1 MGPTAVLVLHAC
13 ARSVHR
19 ACLHRTL
26 VFFVFFS
33 AGLPGKWSRRMLA
46 KEAAMLPL
54 FVSGE
59 VAGSMLGTLVWP
71 GLGTLAGGM
80 GGAYAARAVL
90 EMGLGFPMN

>member
-1 MGPTAVLVLHAC
+1 
-13 ARSVHR
+13 
-19 ACLHRTL
+19 
-26 VFFVFFS
+26 
-33 AGLPGKWSRRMLA
+33 MLA